1 MIGGWDY
8 KPKASTILFGETWW
22 NLHVEIGF
30 QSPGA
35 PEQQCQ
41 YRAGAHRE
49 HRPIH
54 QGGTTVVHL
63 NGRFLWIH
71 HGIMCVCVNMYVHI
85 YIYICWCDVIWY
97 DMKWY
102 MIWWDKVWYDMMRY
116 MIYDIWHMIY
126 DIWYLIYDDIW
137 YMIYNTICIL
147 EVWILGYA
155 FCHICFCHKCYFGA
169 SA

>member
-71 HGIMCVCVNMYVHI
+71 HGIMCVCVCEYVCTYI
-85 YIYICWCDVIWY
+85 YIYVDVMWYDMIWNDIWY
-97 DMKWY
+97 DEIRY
-102 MIWWDKVWYDMMRY
+102 DMIWCDIWY
-116 MIYDIWHMIY
+116 MIYDIWYMIY
-126 DIWYLIYDDIW
+126 DIWYMISDIWW
-137 YMIYNTICIL
+137 YMIYDIQYYMYIRGVDT
-147 EVWILGYA
+147 G
-155 FCHICFCHKCYFGA
+155 ICFLSYLFL
-169 SA
+169 S